1 MPTPLSGPLLMLLL
15 ALVFG
20 MCILRAITT
29 FISLQM
35 EKIKLQLLVTQYRS
49 LGQEKLYKISKVSI
63 DACPQ
68 VEKASKGGN
77 EEEDSLETGS

>member
-1 MPTPLSGPLLMLLL
+1 MLLL
-15 ALVFG
+15 ALVFDV
-20 MCILRAITT
+20 CLLYAITN

-35 EKIKLQLLVTQYRS
+35 EVIKLQLLVTQCRT
-49 LGQEKLYKISKVSI
+49 LGQEKPYIRFLKSSV

-77 EEEDSLETGS
+77 EEEDNFETGL

>member
-1 MPTPLSGPLLMLLL
+1 MLPL

-20 MCILRAITT
+20 MCLLNAITN
-29 FISLQM
+29 FISSQL
-35 EKIKLQLLVTQYRS
+35 EVIKLQLLVTQYRS
-49 LGQEKLYKISKVSI
+49 LGQKNLIRFLKSSV

-77 EEEDSLETGS
+77 EEEDSLETGL

>member
-1 MPTPLSGPLLMLLL
+1 MLLL
-15 ALVFG
+15 TLVFG
-20 MCILRAITT
+20 MCLLNAIIN
-29 FISLQM
+29 FISSQM
-35 EKIKLQLLVTQYRS
+35 EVIKLQLLVTQCRS
-49 LGQEKLYKISKVSI
+49 LGQENLIRFLKSSV